1 MGNPECTLGGAL
13 GLRHAIKFAMA
24 AHKDDASASDETG
37 SDTGMGKKGRV
48 QDVEG
53 SPQRNVTLHAAFLRT
68 GNGGENGELA
78 FRETGRV

>member
-1 MGNPECTLGGAL
+1 MGNTERTLGGAL

-24 AHKDDASASDETG
+24 VGRHDASASEETG
-37 SDTGMGKKGRV
+37 SDTGMGKKDRV

-68 GNGGENGELA
+68 GDGELA
-78 FRETGRV
+78 FRETARV